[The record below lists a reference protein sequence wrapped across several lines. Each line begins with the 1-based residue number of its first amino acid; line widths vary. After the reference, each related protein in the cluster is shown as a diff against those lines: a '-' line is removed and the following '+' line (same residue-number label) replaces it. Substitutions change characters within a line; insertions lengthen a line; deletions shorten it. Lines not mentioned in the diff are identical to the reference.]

1 MSEAEHGER
10 EQPLNREQ
18 ETHLAEQLLARPIEE
33 IVKPTPDRQMP
44 DSGISAR
51 AALNVIRSEMMLDGE
66 PNKNLATFV
75 TTWMEPEAHTVIAE
89 NLHRNYIDHAEYPR
103 TAEVSKRCVRMIH
116 DLFNGPDGQ
125 ETPGTA
131 CAGSSE
137 AVMLGALSMKWNWKN
152 RRKKAGKSDATP
164 NLVYGADVHVVWDKF
179 CRYFDVESREI
190 PIPKGKTTMVAEDF
204 RDHIDENTIG
214 VIGVVGTTFTGQCD
228 DVVGIDEMLNE
239 LKGKGLEVPMHIDAA
254 SGGFVF
260 PFSHPDFEWDF
271 RLDSVVS
278 INASGH
284 KFGLVY
290 PGIGWLITRT
300 DSQVPED
307 LIFYEDYLGEKD
319 ATFTLN
325 FSGSSSFVLAQFY
338 QFIRLGHAGY
348 GAVIGAMTKNRHALA
363 DRLRQEDAL
372 TIFDGDRPTLP
383 LLIAKTNDNE
393 PFDSTELVGELARRR
408 GWMIPAYQMP
418 PNNEND
424 RIMRMLV
431 KLNQTRELVDA
442 LSDDFNASIKFLRE
456 KAGNK
461 DVKTPVNTGHGY

>member
-1 MSEAEHGER
+1 MTQSEG
-10 EQPLNREQ
+10 
-18 ETHLAEQLLARPIEE
+18 
-33 IVKPTPDRQMP
+33 PTPQQKLSPEKEETLVESYFTEPAASHTMP
-44 DSGISAR
+44 EVGVTPR
-51 AALNVIRSEMMLDGE
+51 AAYIVIATEMELDGD

-75 TTWMEPEAHTVIAE
+75 TTWMEPEAKQLIQDS
-89 NLHRNYIDHAEYPR
+89 LHKNYIDHAEYPR
-103 TAEVSKRCVRMIH
+103 TAEISKRCVRMMH
-116 DLFNGPDGQ
+116 GLFNGPEGQ
-125 ETPGTA
+125 DSPGTA

-152 RRKKAGKSDATP
+152 RQVKAGKATDRP
-164 NLVYGADVHVVWDKF
+164 NLVYGSDVHVVWDKF
-179 CRYFDVESREI
+179 CRYFDVEPRNI
-190 PIPKGKTTMVAEDF
+190 PIPKGKTVMGPNDF
-204 RDHIDENTIG
+204 REHIDENTIG

-228 DVVGIDEMLNE
+228 DVIGIDQMLTE
-239 LKGKGLEVPMHIDAA
+239 LKGKGLEVPMHIDGA

-260 PFSHPDFEWDF
+260 PFSEPDFEWDF

-300 DSQVPED
+300 DAQVPED

-325 FSGSSSFVLAQFY
+325 FSGSSSFVLAQYY
-338 QFIRLGHAGY
+338 QFIRLGHSGY
-348 GAVIGAMTKNRHALA
+348 SSVVRAMTKNRHALA
-363 DRLRQEDAL
+363 DRLREMDAL
-372 TIFDGDRPTLP
+372 TVYDDDNPTLP

-393 PFDSTELVGELARRR
+393 PFDSNDLVGELARRR
-408 GWMIPAYQMP
+408 GWMVPAYQMP

-431 KLNQTRELVDA
+431 KPNQTRELVDA
-442 LSDDFNASIKFLRE
+442 LCDDFEASITYLRRRGE
-456 KAGNK
+456 GKALPP
-461 DVKTPVNTGHGY
+461 PVHTGHGY

>member
-1 MSEAEHGER
+1 MTQSD
-10 EQPLNREQ
+10 
-18 ETHLAEQLLARPIEE
+18 
-33 IVKPTPDRQMP
+33 PTPQQKLNPEQQEMMVETFFTRPAADRKIP
-44 DSGISAR
+44 ELGVIPR
-51 AALNVIRSEMMLDGE
+51 AAYNMVASEMELDGD

-75 TTWMEPEAHTVIAE
+75 TTWMEPEARQVITDS
-89 NLHRNYIDHAEYPR
+89 LHKNYIDHAEYPR
-103 TAEVSKRCVRMIH
+103 TAEISKRCVRMIH
-116 DLFNGPDGQ
+116 DLFNGPEGQ
-125 ETPGTA
+125 DAPGTA

-152 RRKKAGKSDATP
+152 RQEKAGKDTTRP
-164 NLVYGADVHVVWDKF
+164 NLVYGSDVHVVWDKF
-179 CRYFDVESREI
+179 CRYFDVEPRNI
-190 PIPKGKTTMVAEDF
+190 PIPKGKTVMGPDDF
-204 RDHIDENTIG
+204 REHIDENTIG

-228 DVVGIDEMLNE
+228 DVVGIDQMLTE
-239 LKGKGLEVPMHIDAA
+239 FKGKGLEVPMHIDAA

-278 INASGH
+278 VNVSGH

-300 DSQVPED
+300 DAQVPED

-325 FSGSSSFVLAQFY
+325 FSGSSSFVLAQYY
-338 QFIRLGHAGY
+338 QFLRLGHAGY
-348 GAVIGAMTKNRHALA
+348 SSMVRAMTMNREALA
-363 DRLRQEDAL
+363 DRLRGMDAL
-372 TIFDGDRPTLP
+372 TVYDDDSPTLP

-393 PFDSTELVGELARRR
+393 PFDSNDLVGELARRR
-408 GWMIPAYQMP
+408 GWLVPAYQMP

-431 KLNQTRELVDA
+431 KFNQTRELVDA
-442 LSDDFNASIKFLRE
+442 LCDDFEDSIKFLRARGE
-456 KAGNK
+456 GKVEA
-461 DVKTPVNTGHGY
+461 PPAHTGHGY